1 MTENNSP
8 TVITIDGP
16 SGSGKGTISRLL
28 AKELGFRF
36 LDSGA
41 LYRLLALEASRQG
54 ISLDDEAGLVA
65 VATELNFTF
74 PAEAMEDQVLLFD
87 EDVTLKIRTES
98 IGGKASRVAVLVG
111 VREALLNRQRG
122 FATLPGLVAD
132 GRDMGT
138 IVFPNA
144 QAKLFLTASSEERA
158 RRRYQQL
165 TEKGVSSN
173 YDSILQEIIAR
184 DERDSNRSVAPLAAA
199 DDALEIDTS
208 GINANAVLTQVREFV
223 KPRINQV

>member
-1 MTENNSP
+1 MAEQTSP

-41 LYRLLALEASRQG
+41 LYRLLALEASRRG
-54 ISLDDEAGLVA
+54 VPLGDEAGLVG
-65 VATELNFTF
+65 VAADLDFAF
-74 PAEAMEDQVLLFD
+74 PAEAKQDQVLLFD

-98 IGGKASRVAVLVG
+98 IGGKASRVAVLPG
-111 VREALLNRQRG
+111 VREALLNKQRG

-138 IVFPNA
+138 IVFPGA
-144 QAKLFLTASSEERA
+144 QAKLFLTASSQERA

-165 TEKGVSSN
+165 TEKGVSSD

-184 DERDSNRSVAPLAAA
+184 DERDSNRSVAPLVAAG
-199 DDALEIDTS
+199 DALEIDTS
-208 GINANAVLTQVREFV
+208 GINVNAVLTQVREFV
-223 KPRINQV
+223 KSRIDQG